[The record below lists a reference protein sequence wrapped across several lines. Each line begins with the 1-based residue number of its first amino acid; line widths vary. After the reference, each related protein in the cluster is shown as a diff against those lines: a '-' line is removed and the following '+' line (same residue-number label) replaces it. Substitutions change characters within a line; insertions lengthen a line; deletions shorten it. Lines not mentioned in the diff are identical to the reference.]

1 MENAV
6 ARGVV
11 GGVVAAMAM
20 SGMRTVTPPLGLVE
34 ATPPQA
40 LAERARGLLLRVPPP
55 QRPAAVE
62 LLHWAVGAT
71 AGAAFG
77 VLPAHRRRSP
87 WAGPAWGVGVWLVFE
102 AGVSP
107 ALGLRRAERRRVTE
121 RLALAADHVLYGLV
135 LAERPR
141 PSTT

>member
-11 GGVVAAMAM
+11 RGVVAAMAM
-20 SGMRTVTPPLGLVE
+20 SGMRTVTTHLGLVE

-40 LAERARGLLLRVPPP
+40 LAERARGLLLRIPAE

-62 LLHWAVGAT
+62 LLHWAVGAS

-77 VLPAHRRRSP
+77 LLPAERRRPP
-87 WAGPAWGVGVWLVFE
+87 WAGPAWGLAVWLVFE
-102 AGVSP
+102 AVVTP

-121 RLALAADHVLYGLV
+121 RLALAADHVLYGLLV
-135 LAERPR
+135 TPRERA
-141 PSTT
+141 